1 MNLSSTLQS
10 TTVVTPRQQTPIPGA
25 RWQPQV
31 RNETKVLI
39 QGKVIGDEGKKV
51 IDSALSIL
59 ARGVYPT
66 EHNIKRTGLVVG
78 YVQSGK
84 TLSFTTVIALA
95 RDNRFRLI
103 IVVTGISKALLKQ
116 SNNRLL
122 GDLNVKT
129 SGGCFRWKHFVNPSL
144 SDFNNIKQVL
154 GEWEDQSVSDDQCPS
169 ILITVMKHHTHLKN
183 LNILLKKLNL
193 DDSTALIIDDEADQ
207 ASLNTLV
214 KQNKESTTYNRLL
227 EIRDSLPCHTYL
239 QYTATP
245 QAPLL
250 INIIDTLSP
259 DFVEILEPGKLYV
272 GGKSF
277 FFDTEGLVKVIPE
290 EDIST
295 NESPL
300 LEPPDS
306 LLDAIRIFLVGI
318 AVDLF
323 QGRNETRSMLVHPSR
338 KTDQHQQYI
347 VWIEQVLR
355 NWLEIFKLPNNDSD
369 KIDLLRDFQKAYLD
383 FNSTVQSIP
392 TFDEIEKV
400 LPRAIRHTKT
410 EEVNTRDGKST
421 PIIEWHNSFSWILV
435 GGQAMDRGFTVEG
448 LSVTYMP
455 RGQGIGNV
463 DTIQQRGRFFGYKK
477 NYLGYCRTYLEQDVR
492 IAFENYVQ
500 HEEEMR
506 EQLQKVRNSGE
517 SLKNWK
523 RNFILSTELQPCR
536 KNILSNHYAQGNYSN
551 RWFVPSII
559 RSSNEIIH
567 ENRYIVENFV
577 HELTF
582 QPTEGNPKRNETH
595 KHDVCRGVKL
605 EQVIKKLLLPYRLPA
620 AQDSL
625 EMVGILLQLSHALK
639 SFPDELCVVYHMRPN
654 YISSRTVK
662 DNGRISELFQGAAP
676 VYPEWLQ
683 GSIYKGDRNFHEQ
696 KDVTVQIHFINLA
709 KGKNIVEEKV
719 PVIAVWIPKR
729 MELHWIAQ
737 EQL

>member
-1 MNLSSTLQS
+1 MNSSSILQS

-31 RNETKVLI
+31 GSETKALI

-51 IDSALSIL
+51 IDSAISIL
-59 ARGVYPT
+59 ARGVNPT
-66 EHNIKRTGLVVG
+66 EHNIKRTGLVIG

-95 RDNRFRLI
+95 RENRFRII
-103 IVVTGISKALLKQ
+103 IVVAGISKALFNQ
-116 SNNRLL
+116 SSNRLL

-129 SGGCFRWKHFVNPSL
+129 SGGYFRWKHFVNPSL
-144 SDFNNIKQVL
+144 SNFNDVKQVL
-154 GEWEDQSVSDDQCPS
+154 DEWEDQSVPDDQCPS
-169 ILITVMKHHTHLKN
+169 VLITVMKHHTHLKHLNN
-183 LNILLKKLNL
+183 LLEKLNL
-193 DDSTALIIDDEADQ
+193 DGSTALIIDDEADQ

-214 KQNKESTTYNRLL
+214 KQDKESTTYNRLL
-227 EIRDSLPCHTYL
+227 ELRDSLPCHTYL

-272 GGKSF
+272 GGQSF
-277 FFDTEGLVKVIPE
+277 FFDAEGLVKVIPE

-306 LLDAIRIFLVGI
+306 LLDAIRIFLVGV

-323 QGRNETRSMLVHPSR
+323 WGRNEIRSMLVHPSR

-347 VWIEQVLR
+347 NWIEKILQS
-355 NWLEIFKLPNNDSD
+355 WLVIFKLPNNDSD

-383 FNSTVQSIP
+383 FNNTVQTLP

-410 EEVNTRDGKST
+410 EEVNTRDGRPT

-448 LSVTYMP
+448 LTVTYMP
-455 RGQGIGNV
+455 RGQGIGNI

-506 EQLQKVRNSGE
+506 AQLQKVRDSGE
-517 SLKNWK
+517 PLKNWK

-536 KNILSNHYAQGNYSN
+536 KNILSNHYVQGNYSN

-559 RSSNEIIH
+559 RSSNEIIN
-567 ENRYIVENFV
+567 ENRYIVEDFV
-577 HELTF
+577 HELPF
-582 QPTEGNPKRNETH
+582 LPTEGNPKRKKTY
-595 KHDVCRGVKL
+595 KHIVCRGVKL
-605 EQVIKKLLLPYRLPA
+605 DYVIKKLLLPYRLQA
-620 AQDSL
+620 ARDSL
-625 EMVGILLQLSHALK
+625 EMVGILLQLSHALET
-639 SFPDELCVVYHMRPN
+639 FYDELCVVYHMRPN
-654 YISSRTVK
+654 FISSRTINN
-662 DNGRISELFQGAAP
+662 NGRISELFQGAAP
-676 VYPEWLQ
+676 VYPEWLR
-683 GSIYKGDRNFHEQ
+683 GSTYEGDRNIHEQ
-696 KDVTVQIHFINLA
+696 KDVTVQIHFINLK
-709 KGKNIVEEKV
+709 KGKAIVEEKV
-719 PVIAVWIPKR
+719 PVIAIWIPKR
-729 MELHWIAQ
+729 MELPWVAQ
-737 EQL
+737 IQ